1 MMNKKKPGRKPL
13 LYTFRRLGDGESNA
27 GSAWHRKH
35 IEQIG
40 ELHKGILEE
49 MILAVWSFSVIDK
62 RRGFSSHVGK
72 VHGDRIAQGI
82 IENRNKGVPSGQ
94 RIPLAD
100 MQRAEEIAASEARK
114 LVGLFNDASTML
126 ELRDEFVANDASQS
140 VAEFS
145 F

>member
-1 MMNKKKPGRKPL
+1 MTKNKKPGRKPL
-13 LYTFRRLGDGESNA
+13 LYTFRRLRDGESNA
-27 GSAWHRKH
+27 GAAWHRKH

-49 MILAVWSFSVIDK
+49 MIVAVWSFSVIDK

-72 VHGDRIAQGI
+72 VHGERIAQGI
-82 IENRNKGVPSGQ
+82 IDSKKKGIPAGQ
-94 RIPLAD
+94 RIPTSD

-126 ELRDEFVANDASQS
+126 ELRAEFISRGDSPS
-140 VAEFS
+140 VAEFP